1 MILSLC
7 FSWGRLRDSPHNLI
21 QLNPEV
27 TMSIARLTP
36 ELTQI
41 LSEVQQL
48 GHNSDN
54 FLFWS
59 FQIKDM
65 PECDKDLAKVMQCG
79 LTVLKDPEFAL

>member
-1 MILSLC
+1 
-7 FSWGRLRDSPHNLI
+7 
-21 QLNPEV
+21 
-27 TMSIARLTP
+27 MSIVRLTP

-48 GHNSDN
+48 GHSSDN

-65 PECDKDLAKVMQCG
+65 PECDKDLVKVMQCG
-79 LTVLKDPEFAL
+79 LTVIKDPEFVL

>member
-1 MILSLC
+1 
-7 FSWGRLRDSPHNLI
+7 
-21 QLNPEV
+21 
-27 TMSIARLTP
+27 MSIVRLTP

-79 LTVLKDPEFAL
+79 LTVFKDPEFVL

>member
-1 MILSLC
+1 MSL
-7 FSWGRLRDSPHNLI
+7 
-21 QLNPEV
+21 
-27 TMSIARLTP
+27 AALTP

-48 GHNSDN
+48 GHNPDN

-59 FQIKDM
+59 FQIQDM

-79 LTVLKDPEFAL
+79 LTVLSDPDFML

>member
-1 MILSLC
+1 
-7 FSWGRLRDSPHNLI
+7 
-21 QLNPEV
+21 
-27 TMSIARLTP
+27 MSIARLTP

-41 LSEVQQL
+41 LSEVKQL

-65 PECDKDLAKVMQCG
+65 PECDNDLAKVMQCG
-79 LTVLKDPEFAL
+79 LTVFKDPDFAL